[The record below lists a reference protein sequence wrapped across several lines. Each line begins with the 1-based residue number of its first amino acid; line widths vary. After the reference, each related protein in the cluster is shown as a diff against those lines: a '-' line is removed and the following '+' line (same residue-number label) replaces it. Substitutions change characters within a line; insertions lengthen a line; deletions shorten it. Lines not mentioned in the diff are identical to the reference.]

1 MKHVFRTV
9 FLSVTTIAALLSLT
23 VATYAWFTSNRAVS
37 TSTAT
42 ARTGEETLE
51 LQISDTGGNNFR
63 SLETVSIPQ
72 VNSADAGRLMP
83 VSTADLVNFVYA
95 PVTGQ
100 GMASVFEPV
109 HGESKYYHG
118 RIYLRAVGEGWSA
131 GSHMNL
137 YLDQSDGL
145 LGQASDGMLLHA
157 SRLGLKFDDASGTA
171 VILRLSEDSN
181 PTGQQAYNTVVNGQT
196 LGSNQVLASSGGN
209 VQPVTDPSVPVVDY
223 TVGFENNSIQL
234 PQRTL
239 LQMEFGRV
247 YTLDIYFYLEGC
259 DPDCSDD
266 VQLDAADIHLTF
278 YGALSQEAGR

>member
-9 FLSVTTIAALLSLT
+9 FLGVTTVAVLFALT
-23 VATYAWFTSNRAVS
+23 AATYAWFTSNRAVS

-42 ARTGEETLE
+42 ARTGDETLE
-51 LQISDTGGNNFR
+51 LQISDTGGNNFH
-63 SLETVSIPQ
+63 SMETVSIPQ
-72 VNSADAGRLMP
+72 VNSADAGQLMP
-83 VSTADLVNFVYA
+83 VSTADLVHFVYA
-95 PVTGQ
+95 PVTAQ

-109 HGESKYYHG
+109 QGESKYYHG

-145 LGQASDGMLLHA
+145 LGQVSDGMLLHA
-157 SRLGLKFDDASGTA
+157 SRLGLRFDDAGGTA

-181 PTGQQAYNTVVNGQT
+181 PTGQQAYNTVVNGQV
-196 LGSNQVLASSGGN
+196 LGSNQVLASGGGN
-209 VQPVTDPSVPVVDY
+209 VHPVTDPSVPVSDY

-234 PQRTL
+234 PQRAL

-266 VQLDAADIHLTF
+266 VQLDAADIHLAF